1 MKKTTLAAAVFSAA
15 MLVSCATDRNGAGAD
30 WSTYDTGKVTFRDNA
45 PGTRGSE
52 IYRGIISSP
61 EEYIASASR
70 EVLATLY
77 FSPSDSIVPVHT
89 VDYTLEDIDGVS
101 AKSGGDGRIGIFYST
116 RHIEKVFAEDDTAA
130 FLAETRGVLL
140 HELTH
145 AWQLEPQGIGD
156 YSSSRV
162 FWSFIEGMADAVRI
176 ASGGFGDSR
185 PVPGGG
191 YDDGYR
197 TTGYFLVWLR
207 DRKDPDFLRKFN
219 RTALTVVPWS
229 YDGAFESIF
238 GEGVTAQAL
247 WDEYQEELRQQQQY
261 KEVQS

>member
-1 MKKTTLAAAVFSAA
+1 MIKTTTLAAAFLTASLLAA
-15 MLVSCATDRNGAGAD
+15 CAGTAAD
-30 WSTYDTGKVTFRDNA
+30 WSSYDTGTVIFRDNA
-45 PGTRGSE
+45 PDTEGSR
-52 IYRGIISSP
+52 IYRSIISSP
-61 EEYIASASR
+61 EEYISSASR
-70 EVLATLY
+70 EVLQLLY
-77 FSPSDSIVPVHT
+77 FSPSDSIVPVHA
-89 VDYTLEDIDGVS
+89 VDYSLEDIDGIS
-101 AKSGGDGRIGIFYST
+101 AKGGGNGRISIFYST
-116 RHIEKVFAEDDTAA
+116 RHIENVFAGSDTAS

-156 YSSSRV
+156 YTTSRV

-176 ASGGFGDSR
+176 AGGGFGDAG

-238 GEGVTAQAL
+238 GEGVTAREL
-247 WDEYQEELRQQQQY
+247 WDEYQDDLRR
-261 KEVQS
+261 QSPQ